1 MSKVAP
7 YIYLMFTAVVALPL
21 KAQYAADIFR
31 YSESNQTGT
40 ARFQGLG
47 GNHAALGGDAST
59 IFGNPAGL
67 GFYNRSEISISPAV
81 TSFNTSSKYTDGIMT
96 DAKSNFNIAQAS
108 LVITS
113 QPSFQRKWKR
123 TSLGI
128 SFSRQQSFQDRYSYG
143 GLNNKSA
150 MVDKIVQDANG
161 RNLTV
166 ADMNADFESDPSN
179 GGPLAFSLP
188 AAYYQMY
195 LINPTYS
202 SPTATI
208 PDWEPLDRN
217 SVVNQYGN
225 YDATGANTQWNI
237 SYGGNYDDKLYVGG
251 SVGFSR
257 LRYKYTRYNEDNYVN
272 SPELIS
278 TNQSEELS
286 VTGNGA
292 NLSLGIIYKF
302 NPVFQLGGVL
312 TTPTWTAIK
321 ETFNQNVAAE
331 YVDGLVSDGQG
342 GLITPPYTN
351 LNIATNEF
359 VYSAISPFKGSL
371 GGTLFFQNKGFITGT
386 VEYVG
391 YSGMGGRTTYLS
403 STDNNN
409 FRTDTKAEI
418 KDTFRNTVNA
428 RIGGELRAGV
438 FRGRL
443 GFAYIA
449 DPYMAR
455 SDGTKRDKYLMS
467 AGVGVRNSRF
477 FADLGATFSTYKSL
491 YSPYI
496 LNNPE
501 DYSTAEVSNKTVNVM
516 LTVGTFF
523 GR

>member
-7 YIYLMFTAVVALPL
+7 YIYLIFAAVITLPL

-81 TSFNTSSKYTDGIMT
+81 SNFNTSSSYIDKITT

-108 LVITS
+108 IVITS
-113 QPSFQRKWKR
+113 QPSFQRKWRR

-150 MVDKIVQDANG
+150 MVDKVVQDANG
-161 RNLTV
+161 RRLTV
-166 ADMNADFESDPSN
+166 ADVEGDFESDPSK
-179 GGPLAFSLP
+179 GGPLAYSLP

-195 LINPTYS
+195 LISPTFS
-202 SPTATI
+202 SPTATV
-208 PDWEPLDRN
+208 PTWEPLDRN

-225 YDATGANTQWNI
+225 YDATGASTQWNI
-237 SYGGNYDDKLYVGG
+237 SYGGNYDDKLYIGG
-251 SVGFSR
+251 TVGFSR
-257 LRYKYTRYNEDNYVN
+257 LRYKYTRYHEDSYVD

-278 TNQSEELS
+278 TTQSEELN

-302 NPVFQLGGVL
+302 NPMFQLGGLL

-321 ETFNQNVAAE
+321 ETFSQNVGAE
-331 YVDGLVSDGQG
+331 YVDGLVSDGEG

-351 LNIATNEF
+351 LDLAANEF

-371 GGTLFFQNKGFITGT
+371 GGTFFFQNKGFITGT
-386 VEYVG
+386 LEYIG
-391 YSGMGGRTTYLS
+391 YAGMGARTSYLN
-403 STDNNN
+403 STDNSN
-409 FRTDTKAEI
+409 FKSDTKAEV

-428 RIGGELRAGV
+428 RIGAEYRAGV

-443 GFAYIA
+443 GLAYLA
-449 DPYMAR
+449 DPYLSR
-455 SDGTKRDKYLMS
+455 NEGTKRDKLLMS
-467 AGVGVRNSRF
+467 AGVGFRNSRF

-491 YSPYI
+491 YSPYV

-501 DYSTAEVSNKTVNVM
+501 DYSTAEISNKSLNVM

-523 GR
+523 GK